1 MSRRT
6 NKIKWVLSLT
16 LAISFG
22 AVVWFFIQFRQHH
35 DPLKMP
41 LPKATAN
48 ALMALSQVRQ
58 TATKDGVVQWK
69 LEAEAAELEAGTG
82 NMVLQ
87 APQIDF
93 FLEKGGQVHMTA
105 QKGIL
110 NTRNNNMEVHGH
122 VLLRNGRYT
131 LSTEELDYQHAQRI
145 ITARAPVQISGQAI
159 QLHAATMIYD
169 LNTNQASFSGPVEGI
184 LHENPVM

>member
-6 NKIKWVLSLT
+6 NRIKWVLSLA
-16 LAISFG
+16 LVFSFG

-35 DPLKMP
+35 DPLQIP
-41 LPKATAN
+41 LPKGTAN

-69 LEAEAAELEAGTG
+69 LEAASAELEAGTG

-110 NTRNNNMEVHGH
+110 NTHSNNMEVQGH

-145 ITARAPVQISGQAI
+145 ITARTPVQINGLTI
-159 QLHAATMIYD
+159 QLHAATMTYD
-169 LNTNQASFSGPVEGI
+169 LNTSQAHFSGPVEGI

>member
-41 LPKATAN
+41 LSKATAN
-48 ALMALSQVRQ
+48 AIMALSQVRQ

-87 APQIDF
+87 APQ
-93 FLEKGGQVHMTA
+93 
-105 QKGIL
+105 
-110 NTRNNNMEVHGH
+110 
-122 VLLRNGRYT
+122 
-131 LSTEELDYQHAQRI
+131 STSFWKRA
-145 ITARAPVQISGQAI
+145 ARSI
-159 QLHAATMIYD
+159 
-169 LNTNQASFSGPVEGI
+169 
-184 LHENPVM
+184 